1 VLHIVTSP
9 QVLIASDLLLNRR
22 GQLRRLGI
30 FTSHPHG
37 ILPISFETIVPKIH
51 HEIRK
56 NHPKHV
62 YVCREIGLIWV
73 TMHTLNMEIS
83 GNVLNHWS
91 LENTS
96 WIFQYDNLPSSIIQ
110 HPTIHPPRVPTFQK
124 AFPKRIAQTL
134 MPL

>member
-1 VLHIVTSP
+1 MLHIVTSP

-56 NHPKHV
+56 KPSQACLRLPGNWVNLGYNAYPQ
-62 YVCREIGLIWV
+62 YGDIWKC
-73 TMHTLNMEIS
+73 S
-83 GNVLNHWS
+83 KP
-91 LENTS
+91 LE
-96 WIFQYDNLPSSIIQ
+96 FGEYDNLPSSILQ